1 MKKNFLN
8 NSLMFEPYLLMK
20 HSAVILFF
28 SLFLSC
34 NNNSNTS
41 PSQKDLMA
49 PPSDSMK
56 EALLKSN
63 RHDMVDEASEID
75 AFAARRSWE
84 MNITGTGLRYMIY
97 KQGEGKVH
105 PKKGDFVTIAYK
117 TFLLDGTLCYTVDK
131 SKPEIFEIGKA
142 NVTRG
147 LEEGII
153 NMKEGDKARLLVP
166 KHLAYGLLGD
176 DKKIPANSI
185 LFYDVELLSVK

>member
-1 MKKNFLN
+1 MKKNLLN

-20 HSAVILFF
+20 HSLVILFF
-28 SLFLSC
+28 SFLLSC
-34 NNNSNTS
+34 NNTKT
-41 PSQKDLMA
+41 PLSQKELMA
-49 PPSDSMK
+49 PPSDSLK

-63 RHDMVDEASEID
+63 RHDMQDEANEID

-84 MNITGTGLRYMIY
+84 MTVTGTGLRFQIY
-97 KQGEGKVH
+97 KQGDGKVN

-131 SKPEIFEIGKA
+131 SKPEIFEMGKA

-147 LEEGII
+147 LEEGVM
-153 NMKEGDKARLLVP
+153 NMKAGDKARLLVP
-166 KHLAYGLLGD
+166 KHLGYGLLGD